1 MTYSSKGNCHYFDAK
16 LGLVVFF
23 EIIMLSVEELKKLLE
38 SIQKL
43 WMIEV
48 KKRRDDIRN
57 GEVRPI
63 SGEEAL
69 VEVRRL
75 L

>member
-1 MTYSSKGNCHYFDAK
+1 
-16 LGLVVFF
+16 
-23 EIIMLSVEELKKLLE
+23 MLSVEELKKLLQ
-38 SIQKL
+38 SLQTL
-43 WMIEV
+43 WMTEV
-48 KKRRDDIRN
+48 KKRRDEIRS

-75 L
+75 LHK

>member
-1 MTYSSKGNCHYFDAK
+1 MDAK

-23 EIIMLSVEELKKLLE
+23 ERIMLSVEELKKLLE
-38 SIQKL
+38 SLQTL
-43 WMIEV
+43 WMSEV

-75 L
+75 LDK

>member
-1 MTYSSKGNCHYFDAK
+1 
-16 LGLVVFF
+16 
-23 EIIMLSVEELKKLLE
+23 MLSVEELKKLLE